1 MDPHLRT
8 LLLTESAGLLG
19 TTRAGGD
26 AEGWRVLGP
35 PPFMSRQL
43 GNRNSKR
50 RGILVVFFFPSK
62 AAKLC
67 FLETCK
73 SLLVFRKERRGIHDP
88 TQQKRGT
95 LGSVEEARDQ
105 PRLEAASRPSHQ
117 ACPSLLG
124 QELALQ
130 PSILM
135 LSWAHH
141 AATSWGAQQRG
152 ESRLLATAIT
162 LSFSSRSGCFQDFK
176 VFHICSAGKKKKL
189 WRVSEEHSWDWQA
202 GSHKNCRSSVFPV
215 HQHTREVLL
224 ATSL

>member
-1 MDPHLRT
+1 
-8 LLLTESAGLLG
+8 
-19 TTRAGGD
+19 
-26 AEGWRVLGP
+26 
-35 PPFMSRQL
+35 MSRQL